1 MCMVK
6 NEALLGINFCGI
18 TLYESCGSTKNFYLQ
33 NNIYFFVYK
42 VKFSQLFSFS

>member
-18 TLYESCGSTKNFYLQ
+18 TLYESCGFDQ
-33 NNIYFFVYK
+33 
-42 VKFSQLFSFS
+42 KFLPAK